1 MPRDVSDPRL
11 LGCGPVRAR
20 ALLRLCVTA
29 CTALY
34 PLVTST
40 ALRVTHCVMSRQ
52 ERDGGDGPAVLLLAS
67 NPNVRCLVGDHFVV
81 GILGAA
87 AVLLFSLAVPLASL
101 LFLCSTRRQWLSAPV
116 AQRRPSDTGSRR
128 RGSHS
133 AVVMHNPFFRH
144 AHKAGGDG
152 DGNSSDAPPTAVDC
166 GDVKAMPTTGGRR
179 VVSVTGRDGS
189 SGVVTASPVTTASSS
204 SSTSAAAV
212 AVPVLFQGWAPY
224 LLSDF
229 HPHMFA
235 FKHANTLVLATLAV
249 LAEYSGSTSLLPQVV
264 KAAASAA
271 AIAAFMVAV
280 LALSPYTPKSAWKR
294 TVKLALLAL
303 CLLAITTNLVLFVM
317 HDVDA
322 ASRMRWLRWLGV
334 GMSWALL
341 AGCGAVVLVFVV
353 AFWRE
358 LLSGA
363 VSDQRRAVRKAAA
376 ARAKAAGAAAGSGS
390 VSGAAS
396 KSLSSSSNAN
406 RRSSRTLLRQMSG
419 REVTTAVGDV
429 PDSKSLGVEVVGRS
443 TRSLLRQPSGRLSIV
458 GPVSAVPGAVSA
470 TMPRGLHA
478 ASSTLPPATGDTPL
492 SLVVTS
498 PLSPEAV
505 ITVSPLPPQ
514 QRRRSSIKAAWNR
527 SALLSYRAADAAPAV
542 ALRHAVSQDRRRAVF
557 TPQQNTKARRDSTV
571 FAVAET

>member
-11 LGCGPVRAR
+11 LVCGPVRAR

-101 LFLCSTRRQWLSAPV
+101 LFLCSTRRQWLSVPV

-527 SALLSYRAADAAPAV
+527 TALLSYRAADAAPAV
-542 ALRHAVSQDRRRAVF
+542 TRRSTDKGRMAFLR
-557 TPQQNTKARRDSTV
+557 QQNTGHRDESMYGARTQ
-571 FAVAET
+571 E